1 MGNPGTRGDVRD
13 AVEAL
18 RAGTTDVTI
27 DGEGP
32 FSVRERRERANYD
45 GEYVD
50 TVVDLIG
57 ERRRLRVL
65 ANDRGE
71 RGSGEPTAFEVDPA
85 GHRVSET
92 WSVDAITFRETI
104 TTDVTARDYVDSL
117 R

>member
-1 MGNPGTRGDVRD
+1 MENPDARGDVRD

-18 RAGTTDVTI
+18 QAGTTGVTI

-32 FSVRERRERANYD
+32 FNVRERRERANYH

-50 TVVDLIG
+50 TVVDLVG
-57 ERRRLRVL
+57 KRGRLRVL

-71 RGSGEPTAFEVDPA
+71 RGSGDPTAFEIDPR
-85 GHRVSET
+85 GNRVSDA
-92 WSVDAITFRETI
+92 WSVGAIALRRTI
-104 TTDVTARDYVDSL
+104 TADVTARDYVDSL